1 MDEIKDITII
11 GAGPS
16 GLFTAFQGGMYEAS
30 VRIIDSMPEPGG
42 QLTALY
48 PEKYIF
54 DAPGFTRITAKELA
68 SNLFSQADQ
77 FSPDLRLNETVVE
90 ITEEIPKQVRDDRQ
104 NDREN
109 DRGEDR
115 SPPLE
120 KGGKGGFEVV
130 TDKGH
135 YLSKTVIIAAGL
147 GAFKPRSL
155 EIPGTAKFDGKGVY
169 YAVREKDFFK
179 GKKVVIVGGGD
190 SAFDWAINLL
200 DVAGSIAIVHRT
212 DKFRAHPNTIRQ
224 VSEHASQGRIQI
236 FTPYE
241 IKEAAGNEI
250 LEKVILSDN
259 NGKEVILQA
268 DALLLM
274 LGFTSDLGPIGK
286 WGLEIDDNRIKVSQ
300 NLETNRSGIFAV
312 GDIANYPGKLKLI
325 LTGFSDGAQAV
336 RSAVPYIRPGDKLR
350 HVHSTSSRLF
360 SR

>member
-1 MDEIKDITII
+1 MQNDNEIKDITII

-16 GLFTAFQGGMYEAS
+16 GLFTAFQAGMYEAS

-42 QLTALY
+42 QLAALY

-68 SNLFSQADQ
+68 GNLFAQANQ
-77 FSPDLRLNETVVE
+77 FAPEICLNETVINIV
-90 ITEEIPKQVRDDRQ
+90 TPSGTGLD
-104 NDREN
+104 
-109 DRGEDR
+109 
-115 SPPLE
+115 
-120 KGGKGGFEVV
+120 VV
-130 TDKGH
+130 TDKGR
-135 YLSKTVIIAAGL
+135 YLTKTVIIAAGL

-155 EIPGTAKFDGKGVY
+155 DRQGIDKFEGKGVY
-169 YAVREKDFFK
+169 YVVRGKNYFK
-179 GKKVVIVGGGD
+179 GKDVVIVGGGD

-200 DVAGSIAIVHRT
+200 DVAGSISIVHRT
-212 DKFRAHPNTIRQ
+212 DTFRAHPNTIRQ
-224 VSEHASQGRIQI
+224 VSEHANHGRIQI

-241 IKEAAGNEI
+241 IKEAAGGES
-250 LEKVILSDN
+250 LEKVILSDS
-259 NGKEVILQA
+259 NGKEVTIQA

-350 HVHSTSSRLF
+350 HVHSTSSKLF
-360 SR
+360 TK